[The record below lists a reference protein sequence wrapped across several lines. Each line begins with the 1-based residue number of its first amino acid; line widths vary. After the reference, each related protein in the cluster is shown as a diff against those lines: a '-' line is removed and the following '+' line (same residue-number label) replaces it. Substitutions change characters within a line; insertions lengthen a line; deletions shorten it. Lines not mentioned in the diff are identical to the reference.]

1 MLWWFSVEDLRVK
14 TVPCRNGR
22 RDDATLLPSSTSAAR
37 ARSRMFHWQASHSCL
52 HTSQK
57 LRIVTTSAGTAHTPS
72 VIDSEGFPVTEASA
86 SAQYLIRAGV
96 DAKHIVQE
104 AQAWDTI
111 GNAWFTRV
119 MHSDIRGWRRL
130 LVVTSDFHLN
140 RTKAIFE
147 WVFALPPA
155 QSSGAI
161 EGSAPGRWCGEAQC
175 WQYRLRF
182 VGISDEGIEI
192 AEERGKREAKSLE
205 GVKQNAQTLKTMES
219 LHEWLYTK
227 HGAYAAAVRV
237 ERLPPSERKIYNG

>member
-1 MLWWFSVEDLRVK
+1 DAVVVLGGGPQSKDGSLPEWTK
-14 TVPCRNGR
+14 R
-22 RDDATLLPSSTSAAR
+22 RCDAVAELYK
-37 ARSRMFHWQASHSCL
+37 CCKGKN
-52 HTSQK
+52 QK

-155 QSSGAI
+155 Q
-161 EGSAPGRWCGEAQC
+161 
-175 WQYRLRF
+175 RLRF